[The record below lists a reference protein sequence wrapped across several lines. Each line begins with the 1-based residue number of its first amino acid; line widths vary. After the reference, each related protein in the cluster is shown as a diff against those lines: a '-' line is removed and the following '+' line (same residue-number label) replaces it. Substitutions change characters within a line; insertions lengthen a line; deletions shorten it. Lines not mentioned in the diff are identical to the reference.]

1 LWEFVL
7 RLACLVLLVAV
18 CLEGCVS
25 VLPKHAFDAD
35 GRAEIRTIA
44 ITTIENP
51 RGLTIRRYNPV
62 YAIIGTSGILMQQAA
77 MAQKSAHYKDRVGDL
92 IPQSNHFLLDA
103 LQSGLTEQGY
113 KVHTLDI
120 GFWQSM
126 KLLHAHQLP
135 AVDALLRVKIER
147 LGFRAG
153 SISAPYQPS
162 LVVSVQLIRA
172 DISRKILYEDTLSIG
187 YKATYHM
194 TMLNDNGQDYS
205 YPHLSD
211 LMEHALQSKSGLF
224 IALRHAADRIN
235 HDLEKNHGTLLVQAD
250 STPSD

>member
-1 LWEFVL
+1 M
-7 RLACLVLLVAV
+7 LLVSV
-18 CLEGCVS
+18 WLGGCVS
-25 VLPKHAFDAD
+25 VLPKQAFDAD
-35 GRAEIRTIA
+35 SRAEIKSIA

-51 RGLTIRRYNPV
+51 HGLTIRRFNPV

-77 MAQKSAHYKDRVGDL
+77 MAQKSAHYKARVGDL

-103 LQSGLTEQGY
+103 LQSGLIAQGY
-113 KVHTLDI
+113 KVQSLDM

-135 AVDALLRVKIER
+135 AVDALLRVKIQR

-172 DISRKILYEDTLSIG
+172 DISREILYEDTLSIG
-187 YKATYHM
+187 YKSTYHM
-194 TMLNDNGQDYS
+194 TMLNDNGQEYS
-205 YPHLSD
+205 YPHLED
-211 LMEHALQSKSGLF
+211 LMEHALQSKPGLF
-224 IALRHAADRIN
+224 IALRLAADRIN
-235 HDLEKNHGTLLVQAD
+235 HDLEKNHGTLLVKAD